1 MTVSVLVR
9 FLVGVLCRDSR
20 ASTYRLL
27 PCPRVASDDMAS
39 TRGTCVCLR
48 RCLDCVPLPSALFQN
63 HARHTPLA
71 LFASYTCTT
80 WLSRADCSDTWR
92 LPAVFCARNRTR
104 RPPTASKS
112 LYRRSPRLG
121 DLSHPL
127 DLDTFGPAPR
137 TSSKPKQ
144 AFLGHGRS
152 ADSKVG
158 GKHMVKFCQ
167 ELIRALGLSDLRSS
181 RTSRRRDVES

>member
-1 MTVSVLVR
+1 MLVR
-9 FLVGVLCRDSR
+9 FLLVGVLCKDSR
-20 ASTYRLL
+20 ASTYRL

-63 HARHTPLA
+63 HARHPPLA

-121 DLSHPL
+121 DSSHPL
-127 DLDTFGPAPR
+127 DLGTFGPAPR

-144 AFLGHGRS
+144 TFLGHGRS

-158 GKHMVKFCQ
+158 GKRMVKFCQ
-167 ELIRALGLSDLRSS
+167 ELIRALGLSDEVKPYV
-181 RTSRRRDVES
+181 TSRRRVVGD